1 MQTNDLIPNCAFC
14 PYSWKERLC
23 RKETGKFPEDCP
35 THRKTELA
43 QNAFSSLKS
52 SRWMEFALQCSIQE
66 GEGYGNKDHGYDF
79 VQPIKPRIQ
88 EIYEF
93 ADKMKFKRLG
103 LVFCVGL
110 RREAK
115 IVGKLF
121 KAKGFELAS
130 VVCKVGRMAKEE
142 IGVLDKQKIAP
153 GYFEPACNPVLQAM
167 VLNEAK
173 TDFNVVLGLCVGHDA
188 LFFEFSEAPCTVLA
202 VKDRLLGHNPLA
214 AVYNLDSYYRAIKK
228 SPE

>member
-1 MQTNDLIPNCAFC
+1 MEKESLVPECSSC
-14 PYSWKERLC
+14 PYKWKDRLC
-23 RKETGKFPEDCP
+23 RREDGKFPDTCP
-35 THRKTELA
+35 TNNKEALA
-43 QNAFSSLKS
+43 QKALKTLEDS
-52 SRWMEFALQCSIQE
+52 GWLDFARQSSIQE

-93 ADKMKFKRLG
+93 GVKMGLRRLG

-115 IVGKLF
+115 IVGELF

-130 VVCKVGRMAKEE
+130 VICKVGRIAKEK
-142 IGVLDKQKIAP
+142 IGILDKQKIAP
-153 GYFEPACNPVLQAM
+153 GYFESACNPVLQAM

-173 TDFNVVLGLCVGHDA
+173 TDFNIVLGLCVGHDT